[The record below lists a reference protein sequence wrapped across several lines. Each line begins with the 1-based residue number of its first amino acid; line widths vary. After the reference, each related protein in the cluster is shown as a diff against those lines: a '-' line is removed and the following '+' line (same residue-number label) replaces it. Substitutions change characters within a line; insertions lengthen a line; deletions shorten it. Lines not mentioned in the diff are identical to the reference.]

1 MQISVES
8 EHSEVSTVA
17 TKKVVVYCNGTL
29 AEYAHTA
36 NDEEGW
42 VKVYAFEDDGQWRKH
57 PSSRNNRPIMRY
69 RYGDVR
75 FVLPLMANIPSGL
88 DKKTLEWLQCLP
100 ESPKAAYMIQPSKAP
115 TTARQRRK
123 TLYGKKGSAR

>member
-17 TKKVVVYCNGTL
+17 TKKVVVYCNGTP

-42 VKVYAFEDDGQWRKH
+42 VKVYAFEDDGRWRMH

-75 FVLPLMANIPSGL
+75 FVRRDTEKVPSGL
-88 DKKTLEWLQCLP
+88 DLESFRWLNSLPLTIGFSQMLYPAKT
-100 ESPKAAYMIQPSKAP
+100 P

-123 TLYGKKGSAR
+123 TLYGKKG